1 MIMLSRTGSMKLDI
15 SSDGASGRS
24 KATIDLPSDLTGQ
37 QADLYDRVF
46 AFAFD
51 VLGIQTVELRVRP
64 SDDLA
69 RALTVPARLAF
80 RERSA

>member
-1 MIMLSRTGSMKLDI
+1 MIMLSRNGSMKLDI
-15 SSDGASGRS
+15 SSDGISGRS
-24 KATIDLPSDLTGQ
+24 KAIIDLPAELTGQ
-37 QADLYDRVF
+37 QTDLYDRVF

-64 SDDLA
+64 ADERA
-69 RALTVPARLAF
+69 RTLSAPARLAF